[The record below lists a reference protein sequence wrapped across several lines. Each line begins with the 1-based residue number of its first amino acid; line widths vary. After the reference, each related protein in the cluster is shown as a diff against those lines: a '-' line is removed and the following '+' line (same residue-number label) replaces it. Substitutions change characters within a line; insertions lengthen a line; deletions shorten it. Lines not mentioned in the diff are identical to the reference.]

1 MLTLEHC
8 NVFYGE
14 IQALYDASLEV
25 NEGEIV
31 AIIGANG
38 AGKTTTMKS
47 IMNTAKRGSG
57 NWIFCGENINT
68 LETALIVRK
77 GISYLPEGRELFPS
91 MSVMENLE
99 MGAVYKKYSKAELD
113 NKIEEVFTM
122 FPRLKERRKQQAR
135 LLSGGEQQMVVIARG
150 LMSEPKLL
158 LCDEPSL
165 GLAPI
170 LVAETFDILARIN
183 AEKKIPILI
192 VEQNAYMALTISSR
206 CYVLENGVIA
216 ASGNSK
222 ELIVSD
228 KIRKAYLGV

>member
-1 MLTLEHC
+1 
-8 NVFYGE
+8 
-14 IQALYDASLEV
+14 
-25 NEGEIV
+25 
-31 AIIGANG
+31 
-38 AGKTTTMKS
+38 
-47 IMNTAKRGSG
+47 
-57 NWIFCGENINT
+57 
-68 LETALIVRK
+68 
-77 GISYLPEGRELFPS
+77 

-113 NKIEEVFTM
+113 NKIEEMFTM